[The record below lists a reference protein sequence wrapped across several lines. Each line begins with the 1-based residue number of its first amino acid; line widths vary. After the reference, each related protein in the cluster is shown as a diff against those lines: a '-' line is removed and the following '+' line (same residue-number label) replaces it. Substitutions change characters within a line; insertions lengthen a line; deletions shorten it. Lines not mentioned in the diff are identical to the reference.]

1 MLACF
6 CQKKK
11 EGVLVMYLKI
21 TEQAQERLQKYI
33 DEGATVIL
41 DLDDGV
47 GEYSKMGV
55 CSLDTSFRLLLLD
68 KEQRKND
75 YKLQLDSD
83 IGDVYIKDYSK
94 MYMDE
99 HMTLSLD
106 PRLGVFTL
114 ESPSGSLDS
123 HVQLVDL
130 RPEKFS
136 GIKQ

>member
-1 MLACF
+1 
-6 CQKKK
+6 
-11 EGVLVMYLKI
+11 MYLKI

-106 PRLGVFTL
+106 PRLCVFTL

>member
-1 MLACF
+1 
-6 CQKKK
+6 
-11 EGVLVMYLKI
+11 MYLKI
-21 TEQAQERLQKYI
+21 TEQAQERLQN
-33 DEGATVIL
+33 IL
-41 DLDDGV
+41 MKAQQLYWIQMMALGNILKWV
-47 GEYSKMGV
+47 FALQILVFVYFFLIKNRE
-55 CSLDTSFRLLLLD
+55 
-68 KEQRKND
+68 ND

-83 IGDVYIKDYSK
+83 IGDVYKRLFK

-130 RPEKFS
+130 RPENS
-136 GIKQ
+136 LE

>member
-1 MLACF
+1 
-6 CQKKK
+6 
-11 EGVLVMYLKI
+11 MYLKI

-106 PRLGVFTL
+106 PRLDVFTL

>member
-1 MLACF
+1 
-6 CQKKK
+6 
-11 EGVLVMYLKI
+11 
-21 TEQAQERLQKYI
+21 
-33 DEGATVIL
+33 
-41 DLDDGV
+41 
-47 GEYSKMGV
+47 MGV

-68 KEQRKND
+68 KEQGKND

-83 IGDVYIKDYSK
+83 IGEVYIKDYSK

-136 GIKQ
+136 GMKQ

>member
-6 CQKKK
+6 CKKKK

-106 PRLGVFTL
+106 PCLGVFTL

-136 GIKQ
+136 GMKQ

>member
-1 MLACF
+1 
-6 CQKKK
+6 
-11 EGVLVMYLKI
+11 MYLKI

-123 HVQLVDL
+123 LVQLVDL

-136 GIKQ
+136 GMKQ

>member
-6 CQKKK
+6 CKKKK

-114 ESPSGSLDS
+114 ESPRGSLDS

-136 GIKQ
+136 GMKQ

>member
-1 MLACF
+1 
-6 CQKKK
+6 
-11 EGVLVMYLKI
+11 MYLKVS
-21 TEQAQERLQKYI
+21 EKAQERLQKYI

-47 GEYSKMGV
+47 GEFSKMGV

-68 KEQRKND
+68 KKQGKKD
-75 YKLQLDSD
+75 YQLSLDSD
-83 IGDVYIKDYSK
+83 IGEIYIKDYSK

-99 HMTLSLD
+99 SMTLTLD
-106 PRLGVFTL
+106 PRLGVFRL

-130 RPEKFS
+130 RPKNFS
-136 GIKQ
+136 EPTLG